1 LATWYYLS
9 KISNYKRQ
17 FTFICIE
24 PVRQNYI
31 LLKYNLM
38 QLKKKC
44 NEKINFIF
52 LRKAIYKTDNIPI
65 NIFLSFSVE
74 HSIFRKNKSDYHEV
88 VQTISFKSL
97 FERYKQNVDFLKIDI
112 EGAEKFL
119 LMSSI
124 PKTIRVLVVEWH
136 HQCGVPWK
144 DFEDCI
150 KKQGFKLLK
159 RTLDTTELK
168 VAYFIRESNK

>member
-1 LATWYYLS
+1 
-9 KISNYKRQ
+9 
-17 FTFICIE
+17 
-24 PVRQNYI
+24 
-31 LLKYNLM
+31 M

-119 LMSSI
+119 LTSSI

-136 HQCGVPWK
+136 TPVWCSLERFRGLYQK
-144 DFEDCI
+144 TRF
-150 KKQGFKLLK
+150 
-159 RTLDTTELK
+159 
-168 VAYFIRESNK
+168 